1 MGSVSIRF
9 SSGFDIPTTGFS
21 YDITNTVS
29 LVDLMNT
36 WCGQNA
42 PEVFGKIFDS
52 ETEYIAATMLITL
65 NGRSVKSDNPKT
77 TMVSPGDSLYITPI
91 LVGG

>member
-9 SSGFDIPTTGFS
+9 SQSFKPAAGVFLHNIADP
-21 YDITNTVS
+21 VS
-29 LVDLMNT
+29 LFDLMRT
-36 WCGQNA
+36 WCGNNA
-42 PEVFGKIFDS
+42 PEVFAKLF
-52 ETEYIAATMLITL
+52 EPKTEYIAGAMLITL

-77 TMVSPGDSLYITPI
+77 TMISPGDVIYVTPI